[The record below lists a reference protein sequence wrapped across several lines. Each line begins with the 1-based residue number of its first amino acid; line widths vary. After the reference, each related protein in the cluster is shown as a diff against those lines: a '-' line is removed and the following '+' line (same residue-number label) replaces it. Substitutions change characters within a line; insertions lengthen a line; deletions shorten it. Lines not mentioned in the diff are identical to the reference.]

1 MDYDISVIRPEVRI
15 DDLKLRGRGM
25 SAASLKGI
33 KKALLTLHCLEMTAT
48 NIYRYQ
54 ITAERSELNRD
65 LIAAMCNEMTH
76 YQDFQVKLLEY
87 GWRPSKLV
95 WAYGI
100 AGAVLGIWS
109 RLRGRKAILK
119 TGIWVETRAVREY
132 GQLLKEVD
140 WDEETRKVVE
150 KNQADEDGHIQRWQ
164 KLLQSNS

>member
-1 MDYDISVIRPEVRI
+1 MAYDISVIRPEVI
-15 DDLKLRGRGM
+15 NDDLKLRGRGM
-25 SAASLKGI
+25 STTSLKGI
-33 KKALLTLHCLEMTAT
+33 KKALSTLHCLEMTAT
-48 NIYRYQ
+48 NIYRYH

-76 YQDFQVKLLEY
+76 YQDFQVKLFEY

-100 AGAVLGIWS
+100 AGAVLGFWS

-132 GQLLKEVD
+132 GKLLREVD

-164 KLLQSNS
+164 KLLQSDS